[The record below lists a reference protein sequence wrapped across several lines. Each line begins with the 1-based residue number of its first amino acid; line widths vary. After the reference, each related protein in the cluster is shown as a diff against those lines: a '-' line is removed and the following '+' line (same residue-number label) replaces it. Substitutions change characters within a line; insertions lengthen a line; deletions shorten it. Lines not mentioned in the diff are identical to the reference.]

1 MKQIELFW
9 SCPLIFTI
17 SSLNVDVILK
27 VGMQVVKFEFV
38 KNNTGLKN
46 YNVNINKNLQALLNL

>member
-9 SCPLIFTI
+9 SCLLICTI
-17 SSLNVDVILK
+17 SPLNVDVILK